1 MNYQMIFYVL
11 GLVMT
16 FEGAF
21 LTVPCITAG
30 VYGEKE
36 GFAYLIMSLACLAAG
51 FLVTRRKPAR
61 KNLFAREGFATVA
74 LSWILLSVLGA
85 VPFTL
90 SGEIPDYVDAL
101 FELISGVTTTGA
113 SILPDV
119 EKMSHATL
127 MWRSFSHWFGGMGVL
142 VFILAVMPLTGG
154 RNIHLMRA
162 ESPGPTVE
170 KFVPKIKYSALFLY
184 GAYLA
189 LTILQIILLLAGGV
203 SLFDS
208 LNISFSTAGTGGF
221 SIRNTGMA
229 DYSAYVQYVTSIF
242 MILFGINFN
251 VYFLLLMRKFKT
263 AFSFEEMWQY
273 LGIIAVAVIAIT
285 YNIRHLFP
293 TLEEAFRSSLFHVST
308 IITTTGFATTDFN
321 LWPGFSK
328 MILLLLM
335 FIGACAGST
344 GGGIKVSRIVLAF
357 KGIRGEMMHSYHPNS
372 VRQEKYNGGHV
383 SKELL
388 HSVCVFLVAY
398 VAVYAVSL
406 LLLSLEGHD
415 FETNFTAV
423 AATLNNVGPGFS
435 GVGPTCNFGFFSSLS
450 KFVLMFD
457 MLAGRLEI
465 FPMLLICSP
474 HFWMNHKRLFRRR

>member
-1 MNYQMIFYVL
+1 MNFQMIFYVL
-11 GLVMT
+11 GLVMS
-16 FEGAF
+16 FEGIF
-21 LTVPCITAG
+21 LAVPCITAA
-30 VYGEKE
+30 VYGERE
-36 GFAYLIMSLACLAAG
+36 GYAYLIMMIICLLGG
-51 FLVTRRKPAR
+51 FLITRHKPSR
-61 KNLFAREGFATVA
+61 KNLFAREGFAAVA

-90 SGEIPDYVDAL
+90 SGDIPYYVDAL
-101 FELISGVTTTGA
+101 FEMISGVTTTGA

-119 EKMSHATL
+119 EKMSHTTL

-142 VFILAVMPLTGG
+142 VFILAIMPLTGG

-170 KFVPKIKYSALFLY
+170 KLVPKIKHSALILY
-184 GAYLA
+184 GVYVVMTL
-189 LTILQIILLLAGGV
+189 ILVVLLLAGGV
-203 SLFDS
+203 SMFDS
-208 LNISFSTAGTGGF
+208 LNITFSVAGTGGF
-221 SIRNTGMA
+221 SIRNSGMA

-251 VYFLLLMRKFKT
+251 VYFLLLMRKFKA
-263 AFSFEEMWQY
+263 AFRFEEMWQY
-273 LGIIAVAVIAIT
+273 LGIIAAAVILIT
-285 YNIRHLFP
+285 YNIKNLFP

-308 IITTTGFATTDFN
+308 IITTTGFATTDFD

-344 GGGIKVSRIVLAF
+344 GGGIKVSRIVLAI
-357 KGIRGEMMHSYHPNS
+357 KGVRGEMMHSYHPDS
-372 VRQEKYNGGHV
+372 VRQEKYNGAGV

-388 HSVCVFLVAY
+388 HSVCVFFAAY
-398 VAVYAVSL
+398 AGIYVVSL
-406 LLLSLEGHD
+406 LILSLEGYD

-435 GVGPTCNFGFFSSLS
+435 KVGPTCNFGFYSNLS

-465 FPMLLICSP
+465 FPMLLLCSS
-474 HFWMNHKRLFRRR
+474 HFWRNHKKFFRRR